1 MSIKDD
7 IERTYNDFNAVFLKE
22 TGESLN
28 NFQMSQ
34 VRDQFKRWIDQG
46 SLIFRDMI
54 HAEDAFL
61 YIYHFTELQE
71 IKKKSI
77 YLRELSDPLSYQRF
91 IQEFFDG
98 NSPSG
103 LQELKVHQI
112 NNESDKIWF
121 GKENSKEIIDAWR
134 EERFRN
140 YS

>member
-34 VRDQFKRWIDQG
+34 VRDQFKQWIDQG
-46 SLIFRDMI
+46 SPIFRDMI

-71 IKKKSI
+71 IKKKVDLFKRIKRS
-77 YLRELSDPLSYQRF
+77 F
-91 IQEFFDG
+91 IL
-98 NSPSG
+98 PTVYPRV
-103 LQELKVHQI
+103 L
-112 NNESDKIWF
+112 
-121 GKENSKEIIDAWR
+121 
-134 EERFRN
+134 
-140 YS
+140 